1 MFCCGVM
8 LEWTALLS
16 LCVCGS
22 LVLEMKG
29 FCWCVCIV
37 LLVRSCISSV
47 VLSVS
52 SLRFGVSILLL
63 VLFEFGRCFV
73 SMVSSLV
80 CVGVVFSGLSV
91 SVGWLSSVDKSM

>member
-1 MFCCGVM
+1 MFRCGVK

-22 LVLEMKG
+22 LVLEIKG
-29 FCWCVCIV
+29 FCWCVCTV
-37 LLVRSCISSV
+37 LLVHSCMSSV

-63 VLFEFGRCFV
+63 VFPWCINIV
-73 SMVSSLV
+73 ISIS
-80 CVGVVFSGLSV
+80 
-91 SVGWLSSVDKSM
+91 